1 MGGST
6 EHGLRATGFRP
17 AARQVDELIQRASH
31 HPLGTDFLRDGAL
44 DAAAAVFGVHAF
56 TIEAARA
63 KLAGA
68 PEESKAVPAFEA
80 QPAAAR

>member
-6 EHGLRATGFRP
+6 EHWLRVTGFRP
-17 AARQVDELIQRASH
+17 AARQVDELIQRASR

-63 KLAGA
+63 KLAPA
-68 PEESKAVPAFEA
+68 PEESKAASAIKA